1 MSITHESGLNEVRTG
16 DKLLVDAPLPRG
28 QLIRILQRG
37 LLYIEAEQRWR
48 GVDTSIA
55 PPTLSDPLPLP
66 STIPPV
72 SRESVKAFYTGPP
85 SPAVQPSS
93 RASPPAFLSPP
104 ISRQS
109 RAASVT
115 STDTQLRGKRKE
127 RRDSGAAAGGD
138 DSMDVDAPV
147 ASTPVAQSPE
157 DVPASKRQRTKT
169 AEVVEAIAAILP
181 PPPVP
186 EPTPSEPP
194 TPASAKASRP
204 SPRAPPTPASLA
216 PTSIRMPSPG
226 GPVVPTLPSPG
237 PSKPRAQIVVKSV
250 IKPAPKPKP
259 QPPAA
264 PLGPPALPES
274 RRSSSPVVTRR
285 VSPVTERKP
294 GRPPAARPKPRAS
307 PSEQTPPT
315 PKVKVEATAAPP
327 PSKPRGPSP
336 ERYAKPEALTRLRI
350 GTQNVRSSCT
360 DDADIA
366 DPIVLVESGCARHA
380 GHGRQR
386 LDAAHL

>member
-72 SRESVKAFYTGPP
+72 SREAVKAFYTGPP

-115 STDTQLRGKRKE
+115 STDTQSRGKRKE
-127 RRDSGAAAGGD
+127 RRDSGAAATTGGD
-138 DSMDVDAPV
+138 DSMEVDAPAV
-147 ASTPVAQSPE
+147 ASTSVAQSPE

-169 AEVVEAIAAILP
+169 AEVVEAIAAMLP
-181 PPPVP
+181 AVVP

-194 TPASAKASRP
+194 TPASAKASKP
-204 SPRAPPTPASLA
+204 SPRAPPTPASIA

-226 GPVVPTLPSPG
+226 GPIVPTLPSPG

-259 QPPAA
+259 LPPAA
-264 PLGPPALPES
+264 PLGPPAVPES

-294 GRPPAARPKPRAS
+294 GRPPAARPKPRPL
-307 PSEQTPPT
+307 PSEPTPPT
-315 PKVKVEATAAPP
+315 PKVKVEPAASPV

-350 GTQNVRSSCT
+350 GTQNVRS
-360 DDADIA
+360 
-366 DPIVLVESGCARHA
+366 R
-380 GHGRQR
+380 
-386 LDAAHL
+386 